1 MKTRAAR
8 VHTSKPQAS
17 MLAFLSRDPSN
28 AKRIKD
34 IQLEANASSAV
45 KKAKKSVPK
54 EKRSVPQPSLV
65 FPSVPRTANVLDVDG
80 ILSSFLETAN
90 FSASIPLIRISDD
103 DVDEKIVIPPGVK
116 HTMETLLL
124 NVERKFGLKK
134 SKSSLKFLGRIKK
147 PQLTWKQRADVIYFL
162 LHPAFGN
169 GDFELASTV
178 FDIPH
183 QTIRT
188 WVA

>member
-1 MKTRAAR
+1 MKTRAER

-65 FPSVPRTANVLDVDG
+65 FPSVPRTANVLDVNG
-80 ILSSFLETAN
+80 ILSYFLETAN
-90 FSASIPLIRISDD
+90 FSASIPLNRISDD

-124 NVERKFGLKK
+124 NVERKFGLK
-134 SKSSLKFLGRIKK
+134 
-147 PQLTWKQRADVIYFL
+147 RASQIF
-162 LHPAFGN
+162 
-169 GDFELASTV
+169 
-178 FDIPH
+178 
-183 QTIRT
+183 
-188 WVA
+188 